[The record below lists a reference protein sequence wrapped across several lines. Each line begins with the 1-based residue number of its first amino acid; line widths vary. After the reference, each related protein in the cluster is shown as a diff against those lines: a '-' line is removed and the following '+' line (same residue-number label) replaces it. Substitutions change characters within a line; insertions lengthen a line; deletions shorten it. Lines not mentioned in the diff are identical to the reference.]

1 MRQGELSLDQ
11 MLADPI
17 VQLLMSRDG
26 VAEADVRAL
35 MARLRQQRVEPEP
48 EPAPRRGERDEGGRL
63 TR

>member
-48 EPAPRRGERDEGGRL
+48 TPRRGERDEGGA
-63 TR
+63 